1 MGIYLLGVVALG
13 FLHLVFHRDG
23 AVVCSHLLQ
32 TFRWRKLTGAA
43 SNAYCHPMYAQTMDG
58 FGVDPDAPRLPFVT
72 VTVLSRPFRW
82 LWKPIVGSLVWA
94 GKAIYQSFAVG
105 EGVRTAGT
113 QRAARFT
120 TRIFSQATAES
131 DLSMADDEYL

>member
-23 AVVCSHLLQ
+23 AVVRTHLLQ
-32 TFRWRKLTGAA
+32 TFRWRKLTGTA

-82 LWKPIVGSLVWA
+82 LSSPMDFASPEPEWAPIISERQSRKASFMNFRVG
-94 GKAIYQSFAVG
+94 
-105 EGVRTAGT
+105 
-113 QRAARFT
+113 
-120 TRIFSQATAES
+120 
-131 DLSMADDEYL
+131 

>member
-1 MGIYLLGVVALG
+1 M
-13 FLHLVFHRDG
+13 
-23 AVVCSHLLQ
+23 
-32 TFRWRKLTGAA
+32 
-43 SNAYCHPMYAQTMDG
+43 
-58 FGVDPDAPRLPFVT
+58 
-72 VTVLSRPFRW
+72 
-82 LWKPIVGSLVWA
+82 GSLVWA